1 MISVLMPVYNSELYL
16 EDAVQSILDQTYK
29 NFEFIIIDDGS
40 VDNSLAILE
49 SFKDNRIKLVKK
61 KNNTG
66 YTSLLNESINYAKYD
81 YLARMDSDDV
91 SNKDRLLKQFK
102 FLEKNKDYS
111 VVGSNIRLINTKG
124 QFIRNGKYPETDKQI
139 KSKLSNFSTFA
150 HPACLI
156 RKKKLID
163 IGGYRTIFEP
173 SEDYDLWTRLALN
186 SKMYNIQ
193 EYLLDYRIHGKSVS
207 SKRGID
213 QQIKTFFIQKNFDN
227 LKNGNP
233 DLVDINNLTKIDLE
247 TCSKLFND
255 LKNLKFLIY
264 YHKIKIDF
272 NEKSYLTAFFKTIF
286 ILFFYPK
293 KLIIKII
300 DYIQKI

>member
-124 QFIRNGKYPETDKQI
+124 EFIRNGKYPETDEQI
-139 KSKLSNFSTFA
+139 KSNLSNFSTFA

-247 TCSKLFND
+247 TCNKLFND
-255 LKNLKFLIY
+255 LKNLKFLID
-264 YHKIKIDF
+264 YHKIKTDL
-272 NEKSYLTAFFKTIF
+272 NKNLYLTAFFKILLV
-286 ILFFYPK
+286 LFFYPK

-300 DYIQKI
+300 NYIKKI

>member
-124 QFIRNGKYPETDKQI
+124 EFIRNGKYPETDEQI
-139 KSKLSNFSTFA
+139 KSNLSNFSTFA

-193 EYLLDYRIHGKSVS
+193 EYLLDYRVHGKSVS

-247 TCSKLFND
+247 TCNKLFND
-255 LKNLKFLIY
+255 LKNLKFLID
-264 YHKIKIDF
+264 YHKIKTDL
-272 NEKSYLTAFFKTIF
+272 NKNLYLTAFFKILLV
-286 ILFFYPK
+286 LFFYPK

-300 DYIQKI
+300 NYIKKI

>member
-124 QFIRNGKYPETDKQI
+124 EFIRNGKYHFQCVVI
-139 KSKLSNFSTFA
+139 S
-150 HPACLI
+150 
-156 RKKKLID
+156 
-163 IGGYRTIFEP
+163 
-173 SEDYDLWTRLALN
+173 
-186 SKMYNIQ
+186 
-193 EYLLDYRIHGKSVS
+193 
-207 SKRGID
+207 
-213 QQIKTFFIQKNFDN
+213 
-227 LKNGNP
+227 
-233 DLVDINNLTKIDLE
+233 
-247 TCSKLFND
+247 
-255 LKNLKFLIY
+255 IY
-264 YHKIKIDF
+264 
-272 NEKSYLTAFFKTIF
+272 T
-286 ILFFYPK
+286 
-293 KLIIKII
+293 
-300 DYIQKI
+300 

>member
-16 EDAVQSILDQTYK
+16 EEAVQSILDQTYK

-111 VVGSNIRLINTKG
+111 VVGSNIRLINTQG

-213 QQIKTFFIQKNFDN
+213 QQIKTFFIQK
-227 LKNGNP
+227 
-233 DLVDINNLTKIDLE
+233 I
-247 TCSKLFND
+247 
-255 LKNLKFLIY
+255 
-264 YHKIKIDF
+264 
-272 NEKSYLTAFFKTIF
+272 
-286 ILFFYPK
+286 
-293 KLIIKII
+293 LII
-300 DYIQKI
+300 

>member
-139 KSKLSNFSTFA
+139 KSKLSSFSTFA

-255 LKNLKFLIY
+255 LKNLKFLID

-272 NEKSYLTAFFKTIF
+272 NKKSYLTAFFKTIL
-286 ILFFYPK
+286 ILFLYPK

>member
-1 MISVLMPVYNSELYL
+1 MISVLMPVYNSELFL

-124 QFIRNGKYPETDKQI
+124 EFIRNGKYPETDEQI
-139 KSKLSNFSTFA
+139 KSNLSNFSTFA

-193 EYLLDYRIHGKSVS
+193 EYLLDYRVHGKSVS

-247 TCSKLFND
+247 TCDKLFND
-255 LKNLKFLIY
+255 LKNLKFLID
-264 YHKIKIDF
+264 YHKIKTDL
-272 NEKSYLTAFFKTIF
+272 NKNLYLTAFFKILLV
-286 ILFFYPK
+286 LFFYPK

-300 DYIQKI
+300 NYIKKI